1 MAKDGQGQIA
11 AVQVALRIR
20 TLSEKDRAQPR
31 FANLANGDCL
41 RALEKSVHVVPLN
54 KLFTFDHVFGPESR
68 QSEIFAAVGQKL
80 IHKFVE
86 GYNVTIL
93 AYGQTSSGKTYTMGT
108 AQHSGRFDLEQEGI
122 VPRAMSLLF
131 DLLQQNDTR
140 PTSPSSVNS
149 NDPPGKPGGRLRPV
163 SRLSSPASVSA
174 PARYRFSVK
183 VSFVEIYNEDL
194 IDLLNSA
201 PPSER
206 PPVNIREDTKGHI
219 YWTGVKEVTVSN
231 TEDVLYH
238 LQQGTLNRATGSTD
252 MNEQSSRS
260 HAIFSVTLRQERW
273 VSHGGGGQISRA
285 ASPVPSK
292 LHGKQRPMSA
302 MNGRAEDGEWIVT
315 NSKFNFVDLAGSERL
330 KRTAAEGDRR
340 KEGIN
345 INGGLLALGNVISAL
360 GDPSKRSTHVPYR
373 DSKLTRLLQDS
384 LGGSAT
390 TLMIAC
396 ASPAESNL
404 AETLNTLQYAN
415 RARNIK
421 NKVEKNEAEEW
432 MTTDNIEL
440 LRSMVGKL
448 RNNLARSQPINI
460 SNGSK
465 SEPDSPMSL
474 NSSHNH
480 NHHMLDVDQ
489 STQDQQSLIADL
501 QRQVEEMDFELSVTR
516 EKNRVAEDE
525 LRRLRTSTDMWKKE
539 IELKQS
545 RELDFQHLVEPVI
558 EEYEKSISALESQLA
573 MAQAAINHSDYGF
586 HEQLAKQE
594 QCEIVIESQE
604 QTIMDLRLR
613 LSKVLENEHSND
625 AYIEELE
632 EKLRHST
639 RDAVRDQEHLNELR
653 SRVMKLKEVDES
665 TENYIASLEQR
676 GAATDAERALLAAK
690 VEELEGRLL
699 MAMTGNLSLSDA
711 STSLSLSTTTGG
723 GGGITGSGSVVLGS
737 ASETDS
743 DMTMVVGDEPQQ
755 QKESEVTAAA
765 VVAAAAALEEES
777 MFQAERIRQ
786 LSQAYNELQEDHQE
800 TTKELDEVLVRYQ
813 EALEQIELLQSRPQS
828 NSADDHILVK
838 PL

>member
-1 MAKDGQGQIA
+1 
-11 AVQVALRIR
+11 
-20 TLSEKDRAQPR
+20 AQPR

-41 RALEKSVHVVPLN
+41 RTLEKSVHVVPLN

-86 GYNVTIL
+86 GEFPNKSETNVINEKIIKCYNVTIL

-149 NDPPGKPGGRLRPV
+149 NDPPTKAPGRLRPV

-201 PPSER
+201 PASER

-219 YWTGVKEVTVSN
+219 YWTGVKE
-231 TEDVLYH
+231 
-238 LQQGTLNRATGSTD
+238 GTLNRATGSTD

-273 VSHGGGGQISRA
+273 VSHGGGQISRA

-302 MNGRAEDGEWIVT
+302 MNGRADDGEWIVT

-448 RNNLARSQPINI
+448 KNNLVRQTS
-460 SNGSK
+460 SSK
-465 SEPDSPMSL
+465 SEPDSPLSL
-474 NSSHNH
+474 NN
-480 NHHMLDVDQ
+480 LDDDQ
-489 STQDQQSLIADL
+489 LTQDQRSVVADL
-501 QRQVEEMDFELSVTR
+501 QRQIEEMDFELTVTR

-613 LSKVLENEHSND
+613 LSKVLEREHSND
-625 AYIEELE
+625 SYIEELE

-690 VEELEGRLL
+690 VEELEGRLM
-699 MAMTGNLSLSDA
+699 MAMAGNLSLGDNP
-711 STSLSLSTTTGG
+711 
-723 GGGITGSGSVVLGS
+723 ISGSVVPGS

-743 DMTMVVGDEPQQ
+743 DMTMVMGDEPQQ

-786 LSQAYNELQEDHQE
+786 LSQAYSELQEDHHD
-800 TTKELDEVLVRYQ
+800 TTKELDEVLARYQ
-813 EALEQIELLQSRPQS
+813 EALEQIELLQSRPQL
-828 NSADDHILVK
+828 NS
-838 PL
+838 